1 MKNAIHE
8 YISLTPTEKSEL
20 WGNATFVFDTNVF
33 LNLYRYTKKTRD
45 LMFKAFANFNNRI
58 WMPNHVAK
66 EIMKNRCEV
75 IWETNERYETI
86 SQESEKFLQKCIQ
99 ELRMSNTEDEYKEL
113 EKYIST
119 WLKKNQKKNHM
130 VKTFSEDAILD
141 QLLIVFDGKVGTA
154 FTQEELAEIEK
165 DGKVRYDKKV
175 PPGFKDI
182 KKQNDSGSNNS
193 YGDLIVWKEIL
204 NYAKQNKKDIIY
216 VTNDQKED
224 WWYIIHNKT
233 VGPRVELRKEFEDYT
248 GQKFHMYTMSN
259 FISIYDDENQVKV
272 EKTTIDEIELFSRVI
287 RRVGTKQELNDYYE
301 TLEDEQSKTIAKIKF
316 RIMKLKSKNEKR
328 EKAIARVKMNRP
340 DWRTNEEL
348 LEMIHNSKDHIE
360 RDAALIV
367 SLEEKVKD
375 LEEMYEII

>member
-8 YISLTPTEKSEL
+8 YISLTSTEKNEL
-20 WGNATFVFDTNVF
+20 WENATFIFDTNVF
-33 LNLYRYTKKTRD
+33 LNLYRYSKKTRD
-45 LMFKAFANFNNRI
+45 IMFKAFVNFKDRI
-58 WMPNHVAK
+58 WMPNHVAH

-86 SQESEKFLQKCIQ
+86 SKESEKFLQKCIQ
-99 ELRMSNTEDEYKEL
+99 ELRLSNTEDEYKEL
-113 EKYIST
+113 EKYINT

-141 QLLIVFDGKVGTA
+141 QLLFVFDGKVGTA

-182 KKQNDSGSNNS
+182 KKQNDAASNNS

-224 WWYIIHNKT
+224 WWYILHNKT

-259 FISIYDDENQVKV
+259 FISIYDDENQVQV
-272 EKTTIDEIELFSRVI
+272 EKTTINEIQLFSRVI
-287 RRVGTKQELNDYYE
+287 RRVGTRQELNDYYE
-301 TLEDEQSKTIAKIKF
+301 TLEDEHSKVIAKIKF
-316 RIMKLKSKNEKR
+316 KIMRLKVKNEKR
-328 EKAIARVKMNRP
+328 EKSIRAVKMNNP
-340 DWRTNEEL
+340 NWRANDEL
-348 LEMIHNSKDHIE
+348 VELVNNNLAHIE
-360 RDAALIV
+360 KDSALIAV
-367 SLEEKVKD
+367 LEEKMSR
-375 LEEMYEII
+375 LENMYEIV